1 MAITPQVT
9 ATLVKKGF
17 KVNVETGAGKEAKF
31 RDGSYKESG
40 AHIVDNKTA
49 FTSGKHKNALSLLH
63 IFIIKLF
70 VYFIV
75 V

>member
-1 MAITPQVT
+1 M
-9 ATLVKKGF
+9 VKKGF

-49 FTSGKHKNALSLLH
+49 FTSGKHKNALSLLQ
-63 IFIIKLF
+63 IFTKLF